1 MNAEYLI
8 SFLYATVLAGTPLLF
23 GTLGEILTEKSGNL
37 NLGVEGMMCMG
48 AVMGFMAGY
57 RTESAALALICAF
70 AAGMAGAL
78 IYAFLTVTLKADQNV
93 TGLTLTIFG
102 TGFANFVGEGMVNS
116 SPTGSANLSEALKAK
131 FAEVQIP
138 VLSELPYA
146 GDLLFSYNIFVY
158 MSLALAIAMGVYL
171 YHTRQGLNLRAVG
184 ENPAAADAAG
194 VNVTL
199 YKYLHILVGGGI
211 CGLGGAYVSIVT
223 CGGVWTYNCVNGLGW
238 IAVALVIFVSWS
250 PYRAILGGLV
260 FGALSILRLYI
271 AGLTGLEIR
280 IPTPIFSML
289 PFIATAVVLVISS
302 IRMSRERCQPKG
314 CGVNYFREER

>member
-1 MNAEYLI
+1 MFVDLLI
-8 SFLYATVLAGTPLLF
+8 DFLIATVLAGTPLLF

-48 AVMGFMAGY
+48 AIMGFMAGY
-57 RTESAALALICAF
+57 YTDSALLVLVCAF
-70 AAGMAGAL
+70 AAGMLGAL
-78 IYAFLTVTLKADQNV
+78 IYTFLTVTLKANQNV

-102 TGFANFVGEGMVNS
+102 TGFANFLGEGMINA
-116 SPTGSANLSEALKAK
+116 SPTGSATLSDALKLRFGALK
-131 FAEVQIP
+131 IP
-138 VLSELPYA
+138 VLSELPYV
-146 GDLLFSYNIFVY
+146 GELLFQYNLFVY
-158 MSLALAIAMGVYL
+158 LGLAMAIAMGIYL
-171 YHTRQGLNLRAVG
+171 RHTRQGLNLRAIG

-199 YKYLHILVGGGI
+199 YKYVNILLGGGL
-211 CGLGGAYVSIVT
+211 CGLGGAYIAVVT
-223 CGGVWTYNCVNGLGW
+223 CGGVWTPNCVNGLGW

-250 PYRAILGGLV
+250 PYRAVMGGLV

-289 PFIATAVVLVISS
+289 PFVATAVVLVIGS
-302 IRMSRERCQPKG
+302 IRMSREHAQPKS

>member
-1 MNAEYLI
+1 MSAEYLI
-8 SFLYATVLAGTPLLF
+8 SFLYAVVLAGTPLLF

-57 RTESAALALICAF
+57 RTDSAILAILCAF
-70 AAGMAGAL
+70 AAGMVGAL

-102 TGFANFVGEGMVNS
+102 AGFAEFVGEGMISS
-116 SPTGSANLSEALKAK
+116 SPTGSANLSEGLKKVFGEIHTPFLAD
-131 FAEVQIP
+131 IP
-138 VLSELPYA
+138 YV
-146 GDLLFSYNIFVY
+146 GDLFFKYNVFVY
-158 MSLALAIAMGVYL
+158 IALALAIALGLYL

-184 ENPAAADAAG
+184 ENPAAADAGG

-199 YKYLHILVGGGI
+199 YKYVHILIGGGI

-223 CGGVWTYNCVNGLGW
+223 CGGTWTPNCVNGLGW

-250 PYRAILGGLV
+250 PYRAILGALL
-260 FGALSILRLYI
+260 FGALSVLRLYI
-271 AGLTGLEIR
+271 AGLTGLEIS

-289 PFIATAVVLVISS
+289 PFIVTAIVLVIGSV
-302 IRMSRERCQPKG
+302 RMSREHAQPKG